1 MRYNIFVLGQD
12 ALGAAELATLP
23 DAHEYLF
30 HSLMTIEELQGGTID
45 LVALLRKAE
54 RQLDAFEGSID
65 AIIGFWDFPVS
76 IMLPILCTRY
86 GLPAKDLLATVKC
99 EHKYWSRLEQQ
110 RLIAEYPKFGLVDLA
125 DPAATLPPHM
135 TYPVWAKPIKSFS
148 SEGAYQVTSDAELQ
162 ASQGQRLSQS
172 FSQDSYSYLL
182 ANIYTAGQSD
192 DENSRIYHACVEA
205 LNFDIDA
212 G

>member
-65 AIIGFWDFPVS
+65 AIKVLGFSRQHHAAHPV
-76 IMLPILCTRY
+76 
-86 GLPAKDLLATVKC
+86 
-99 EHKYWSRLEQQ
+99 H
-110 RLIAEYPKFGLVDLA
+110 
-125 DPAATLPPHM
+125 
-135 TYPVWAKPIKSFS
+135 PVWAT
-148 SEGAYQVTSDAELQ
+148 G
-162 ASQGQRLSQS
+162 QGP
-172 FSQDSYSYLL
+172 
-182 ANIYTAGQSD
+182 AGHRQM
-192 DENSRIYHACVEA
+192 
-205 LNFDIDA
+205 
-212 G
+212 